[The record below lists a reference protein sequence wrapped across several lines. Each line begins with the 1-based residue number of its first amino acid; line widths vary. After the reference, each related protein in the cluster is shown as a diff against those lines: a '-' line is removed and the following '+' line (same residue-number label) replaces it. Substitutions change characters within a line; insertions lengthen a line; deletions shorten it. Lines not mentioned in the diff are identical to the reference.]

1 MIDRLN
7 WSSTHQLTKQNEKN
21 RQKLQLAQE
30 KLKKQL
36 GENLSKKYN
45 VLNVKN
51 CECSL
56 YGFVTNH
63 GT

>member
-45 VLNVKN
+45 VLNLKN